1 MKFVLVAIFSY
12 LLGSIPFSYIIA
24 KIFFKK
30 DIRSMGS
37 GNPGTTNVF
46 RNFGAFAGCFC
57 LFLDMAKGFVAVY
70 LSDFFLGEKY
80 SLIALVFVALGHIFS
95 IFLKFKGG
103 KGVATSAG
111 ALLAYDFRVFLCLL
125 IIFIVIFLL
134 TRTVSKASLSA
145 SLLAPFISYHFQ
157 GFSVF
162 TLIILFV
169 ALTIIVEHRAN
180 IIRIKNHEEKKMF

>member
-1 MKFVLVAIFSY
+1 MKFVLVALFSY
-12 LLGSIPFSYIIA
+12 LIGSIPFSYIIA
-24 KIFFKK
+24 KVFFKK

-46 RNFGAFAGCFC
+46 RNFGALAGCFC
-57 LFLDMAKGFVAVY
+57 LFLDMAKGLVAVY
-70 LSDFFLGEKY
+70 FSMFFLGEKY
-80 SLIALVFVALGHIFS
+80 ALTALVFVVLGHIFS

-111 ALLAYDFRVFLCLL
+111 ALFAYDLRVFLCLL
-125 IIFIVIFLL
+125 IVFLL
-134 TRTVSKASLSA
+134 TRTVSKASLTA
-145 SLLAPFISYHFQ
+145 SLLAPFISYYFQ
-157 GFSVF
+157 GLSAF

-169 ALTIIVEHRAN
+169 AITIIIEHRSN